1 MVKHR
6 LAEKRAANRDAV
18 KATGKLSILPRF
30 DRVGVPELMQS
41 LVTFDDLIIDPGLG
55 PPRALSDHF
64 RECSIDSDFE
74 TSLTHDPLEGV
85 WNVKFVERQDRAR
98 IG

>member
-6 LAEKRAANRDAV
+6 LAKKRTTNCDAV
-18 KATGKLSILPRF
+18 KAAGELSILPCF
-30 DRVGVPELMQS
+30 DRMGVSELMQS
-41 LVTFDDLIIDPGLG
+41 LVTFDNLITDPGLG
-55 PPRALSDHF
+55 PPRTILHHF
-64 RECSIDSDFE
+64 EEGNVNSDFE
-74 TSLTHDPLEGV
+74 TLLSHDPLEGV